1 MRDRVSAGR
10 RRGLW
15 LSHALF
21 CGCRRHR
28 RQPFI
33 HRARD
38 RVFLNQGGRRS
49 GSTREENGYTVKNKL
64 WIWGLALLLCLTVL
78 FSLTLGKYPL
88 SLGELGEYLL
98 SLCGFGG
105 MDEQRAGLLRNILVE
120 IRLPRIFAA
129 VLIGAALSV
138 SGAAFQSM
146 FINPL
151 VSPSLLGVLSG
162 ASFGAALGMIVSG
175 DWLMVQLSS
184 FAFGLVAVL
193 LSLGV
198 ARLYRGDRLL
208 MLLLGGI
215 ISGALFT
222 SLLSVI
228 KYLADPY
235 NQLPAI
241 VYWLMGG
248 LGMVDTGTVLVVS
261 IPIGLGIL
269 VILALSPYLNILSMG
284 DDEATT
290 LGVRVGLIRMILI
303 FAATLVSAL
312 TVVLGGMIGWV
323 GLIVPHIARMLTGP
337 DNRLLLPVAAL
348 MGGLYLVVVDDLS
361 RLVFSVEIPLG
372 IVTSLVGIPFFALV
386 LKNARKGWG

>member
-1 MRDRVSAGR
+1 MLV
-10 RRGLW
+10 
-15 LSHALF
+15 
-21 CGCRRHR
+21 
-28 RQPFI
+28 
-33 HRARD
+33 
-38 RVFLNQGGRRS
+38 
-49 GSTREENGYTVKNKL
+49 
-64 WIWGLALLLCLTVL
+64 
-78 FSLTLGKYPL
+78 SLTLGKYPL
-88 SLGELGEYLL
+88 SLGELGHYLL

-120 IRLPRIFAA
+120 IRLPRILAA

-138 SGAAFQSM
+138 SGASFQSM

-162 ASFGAALGMIVSG
+162 ASFGAALGMILSG

-248 LGMVDTGTVLVVS
+248 LGMVDSRTVLVVS

-269 VILALSPYLNILSMG
+269 TILALSPYLNILSMG

-290 LGVRVGLIRMILI
+290 LGVRVSMVRMILI

>member
-1 MRDRVSAGR
+1 M
-10 RRGLW
+10 
-15 LSHALF
+15 
-21 CGCRRHR
+21 
-28 RQPFI
+28 
-33 HRARD
+33 
-38 RVFLNQGGRRS
+38 
-49 GSTREENGYTVKNKL
+49 KNKL